1 MYRVLQIRTE
11 NTTAETLEKYLN
23 EVYETHGLR
32 LVCIDQNGYY
42 IFEERPNT
50 ASRPTV
56 PSVPAAD
63 APGTTR
69 GAGED

>member
-23 EVYETHGLR
+23 EVYGTYGLR
-32 LVCIDQNGYY
+32 LISIDSNGYY

-50 ASRPTV
+50 GMKTDVAIALDRS
-56 PSVPAAD
+56 
-63 APGTTR
+63 
-69 GAGED
+69 